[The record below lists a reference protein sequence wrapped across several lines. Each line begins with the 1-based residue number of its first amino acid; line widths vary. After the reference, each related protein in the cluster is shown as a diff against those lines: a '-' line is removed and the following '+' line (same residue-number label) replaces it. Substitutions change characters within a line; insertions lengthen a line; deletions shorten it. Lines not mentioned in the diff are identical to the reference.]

1 MELADNLTMTNS
13 CRSLACFFRVHM
25 VWAAVFLLGASAAMA
40 QEKTFALDAKHT
52 TVHFTL
58 GSVLHTVHGTFA
70 LKQGSLRLDPASG
83 KMAGEIVVDA
93 KSGESS
99 NGLRDRK
106 MHREILESEQFPE
119 ITFQPMRMEGTLAP
133 EGKSSVQ
140 IHGTFSLH
148 GVAHDITV
156 PAEVTLTPGEWTAA
170 IRFHVPYVKWGLK
183 NPSTLFLRVDEA
195 VEIEIEASGGT
206 GPNAGKH

>member
-1 MELADNLTMTNS
+1 MEPADHLIMANASRTFARSSSFHAIWIAVLLLGTS
-13 CRSLACFFRVHM
+13 ASLA
-25 VWAAVFLLGASAAMA
+25 
-40 QEKTFALDAKHT
+40 QERTFVLDAKRT
-52 TVHFTL
+52 SVHFTL
-58 GSVLHTVHGTFA
+58 GSVLHTVHGAFA

-83 KMAGEIVVDA
+83 KMSGEIVVDA
-93 KSGESS
+93 RSGDSS

-106 MHREILESEQFPE
+106 MHREILESEKFPE
-119 ITFQPMRMEGTLAP
+119 ITFQPMRIEGTLAP

-156 PAEVTLTPGEWTAA
+156 PAEVTLSPSQWTAA

-195 VEIEIEASGGT
+195 VEIEIEASGET
-206 GPNAGKH
+206 SPNAGKH

>member
-1 MELADNLTMTNS
+1 MEPADNLIMANLLRTFE
-13 CRSLACFFRVHM
+13 RLFPLQM
-25 VWAAVFLLGASAAMA
+25 VWAVVFLLGASAGRA
-40 QEKTFALDAKHT
+40 QEKTFALDAKQT
-52 TVHFTL
+52 SVHFTL

-83 KMAGEIVVDA
+83 KMSGEIVVDA
-93 KSGESS
+93 RSGDSS

-106 MHREILESEQFPE
+106 MHREILESDKFPE
-119 ITFQPMRMEGTLAP
+119 ITFQPMRMEGTLAS

-156 PAEVTLTPGEWTAA
+156 PAEVTLTPGQWTAV

-183 NPSTLFLRVDEA
+183 NPSTLFLRVDES
-195 VEIEIEASGGT
+195 VEIEIEASG
-206 GPNAGKH
+206 NAVQH